1 MSVIIFIAVLA
12 VLILSHELGHFIV
25 AKKSGVRVDE
35 FAFGFPPRLFKFKKG
50 ETLYSINLLPIGG
63 FVKIH
68 GEDGDSGHATSEM
81 DPRSFTSKS
90 FGIKAMIISAGVIF
104 NIFLAWFL
112 ISLGFMVG
120 LPTSASAVP
129 PGAEIKDVSV
139 VILQVQED
147 SVAQKAGLQMGDRLI
162 DFKTVED
169 ARNFILA
176 NKGKEIEI
184 KYKREDEILNVL
196 AVPDPNPQEGKGA
209 LGILMDEVGAL
220 KLPFCRAVWEGLK
233 TTINLTIA
241 ISIAIG
247 QFIYDAFR
255 GLAGFEQVSGPVGI
269 ATAAGSAANLGFAYL
284 LSFIALLS
292 VNLAVLNIIP
302 FPALDGGRL
311 LFLLIEKIK
320 GSPVSYKV
328 SSIVHTI
335 GLIVLLL
342 LMLSI
347 TYKDILKLI

>member
-1 MSVIIFIAVLA
+1 MSVVIFIAVLA
-12 VLILSHELGHFIV
+12 VLILSHELGHFIA

-68 GEDGDSGHATSEM
+68 GEEGQEKN
-81 DPRSFTSKS
+81 DPRSFASKS
-90 FGIKAMIISAGVIF
+90 LGIKALIISAGVIF
-104 NIFLAWFL
+104 NILLAWFL

-120 LPTSASAVP
+120 MPTSASAVP

-147 SVAQKAGLQMGDRLI
+147 SVAQKAGLQMGDRLV

-184 KYKREDEILNVL
+184 KYKREDKILNVL
-196 AVPDPNPQEGKGA
+196 AVPDPNPQEGRGA
-209 LGILMDEVGAL
+209 LGILMDEVGTA
-220 KLPFCRAVWEGLK
+220 KLPFYRSIWEGLK

-247 QFIYDAFR
+247 QFIYDAVR

-328 SSIVHTI
+328 SSIVHTV
-335 GLIVLLL
+335 GLIVLLI

-347 TYKDILKLI
+347 TYKDIMKLI